1 MNTPFL
7 KYNDR
12 LREVLK
18 WLTIFNI

>member
-7 KYNDR
+7 KYSDR

-18 WLTIFNI
+18 WVTIFNI